1 MMPNPL
7 LSPLLTARVT
17 PVPGTCFGLELCGA
31 CPENGESRSAFY
43 RNNHCSYNAAYCTIT
58 MSPTSV
64 LICLAIGATPRPNAA
79 RRSYSSQP
87 QFSHMNA
94 V

>member
-1 MMPNPL
+1 MPNPL
-7 LSPLLTARVT
+7 LSPIYPAPGHCFRLVLL
-17 PVPGTCFGLELCGA
+17 GA
-31 CPENGESRSAFY
+31 CPENGELHSAFY
-43 RNNHCSYNAAYCTIT
+43 RNNHCSYNAAYCTVTT
-58 MSPTSV
+58 MRTTV
-64 LICLAIGATPRPNAA
+64 LICLAIGAPPRPNAA